1 MQPHF
6 NQPEVPLRASDAM
19 SLAREYRANPNGRHS
34 GDLQALLNHMRTIH
48 FGRRVLVLSSNRGRC
63 YELALVHADRR
74 VTRLDDGVFS
84 TPVEAEWR
92 LFVLRWKHLFGSD
105 LQIDP

>member
-1 MQPHF
+1 MEPLIDR
-6 NQPEVPLRASDAM
+6 PIVPLRASDAM
-19 SLAREYRANPNGRHS
+19 SLAHEYRANPNGRHS
-34 GDLQALLNHMRTIH
+34 GDLQALVNHMRTIH
-48 FGRRVLVLSSNRGRC
+48 FGGRVLVLSSNRGRR
-63 YELALVHADRR
+63 YELVLVHADRR

-105 LQIDP
+105 LRIEP